1 MKDRE
6 NVCII
11 AASDNNAFVGL
22 LVLLS
27 SIAKN
32 LKGSVGLTI
41 CLIDC
46 GIGDKRLRLL
56 QGSIKAIHEK
66 TIFLI
71 RKPSLEELAG
81 LRVETAGLFTYA
93 RLISADLFPE
103 MDTAIYLDTDVVVNR
118 DLSEL
123 FDMNLDGFPIGAVQ
137 DRFTPV
143 ASHPLSI
150 LDWEERGMSMDAP
163 FFNAGVLLIDYR
175 KWRKE
180 RIGERALEFARA
192 NKEICVRWDQTA
204 LNILLYKQ
212 WKPLATHWNY
222 MVYSNIEESWDI
234 SDKNFHITGQPK
246 QWDMAPRTNALLQD
260 MFFGYLDQTKMRGWR
275 PWSPDRESKWRLFL
289 QQTFPR
295 AHAAWKKLRPMLP
308 SQST

>member
-1 MKDRE
+1 MPEVK
-6 NVCII
+6 VI
-11 AASDNNAFVGL
+11 AASDSNAFVGL

-27 SIAKN
+27 SIARN
-32 LKGSVGLTI
+32 LEGSVGLTI

-46 GIGDKRLRLL
+46 GVGDKRLRLL
-56 QGSIKAIHEK
+56 QGSIKAIRDK

-71 RKPSLEELAG
+71 RKPSLVQLAD

-103 MDTAIYLDTDVVVNR
+103 MDRAIYLDTDVVVNR

-123 FDMNLDGFPIGAVQ
+123 LDMNLDGFPIGAVQ

-150 LDWEERGMSMDAP
+150 LDWEKRGMSADDP
-163 FFNAGVLLIDYR
+163 FFNAGVLLIDYK
-175 KWRKE
+175 KWREE
-180 RIGERALEFARA
+180 RIGERTLEFARA

-204 LNILLYKQ
+204 LNILLYKK
-212 WKPLATHWNY
+212 WKSLPTHWNY
-222 MVYSNIEESWDI
+222 MVYSNIEETWET

-246 QWDMAPRTNALLQD
+246 QWDMAPRTNEVLQK
-260 MFFGYLDQTKMRGWR
+260 MFFGYLDQTAMRGWR
-275 PWSPDRESKWRLFL
+275 PWSPERENKARLFL
-289 QQTFPR
+289 QRNFPA
-295 AHAAWKKLRPMLP
+295 AHAIWKKLRPQLGGERL
-308 SQST
+308 